1 MANVIA
7 IGQPVNESER
17 EAIAYLRDHLPDG
30 YTVIHNFELRQ
41 DRNVFEIDIALLG
54 PHCVHVVDVKG
65 TRGLIDV
72 YGSKWYPEGRA
83 PYHSPLAILRG
94 HAKALK
100 SLICDQHPTD
110 RALRSIHV
118 DAAVLM
124 TAPDA
129 HVQDPGGQDAPAV
142 AYLKKCTAFFKST
155 KRIPS
160 GRSTDIRGH
169 LAKIRRSIVGR
180 AQPRSAPPCYGNWQV
195 EEKLGG
201 TDRYTEYRAKH
212 TLLGAK
218 RGGTARLRVYPVDPY
233 LPQAERERERRRI
246 ENAFRAVATLPG
258 HTNILTVRDFFP
270 NEAEDRLVLATEDV
284 AGHALRQHVKKSA
297 LALTFDQK
305 IAVVRDVLAAL
316 DHAHKGEPQVVHR
329 NLTPD
334 AVLIGASGRALICG
348 FDYARAGKNRASTI
362 AEEIVDELD
371 PMYQAPECDR
381 DPSQASVASDIYA
394 AGLVFY
400 ELLVGEPAWSSVDDM
415 MDKDAIFPVKPSEL
429 KPELKPAFDSW
440 LQTLCAFDIEE
451 RPPSAAIALAQFN
464 DIVGPDPRA
473 AGAAR
478 SHQAV
483 TPIAVRPEVDYATLR
498 RGDELANRFRIEE
511 NLGQGGFA
519 VVYRVFDSFAD
530 TSRVLKVIVKDRRS
544 TFERLKLEYRI
555 LAQLP
560 PHPNV
565 VRVVWADKL
574 PDDTPYIVFEYLPG
588 TGVNEML
595 DSASLSTDD
604 VKRLGLEALAGI
616 RHLHENGVFHRDIKP
631 SNLLWTDQ
639 GVRIIDFNV
648 AAYIEDDESRPGG
661 TRRYVPPDLDVSD
674 EMSIEEK
681 TDWDLF
687 ALGVTLYECATG
699 KYPWEGLRP
708 IQDTPPK
715 DPTDFPR
722 DLAPELAQVLLLAI
736 APRRA
741 DRYGSA
747 AAFREALGAI
757 TTTRTVPPTPVPSGV
772 SFETSTEELSLLR
785 APKPNFNSFVSHL
798 LTMYSQSSH
807 SNAGTR
813 GLDAIGRETYIR
825 TLLDEQL
832 RSALLAGEFRL
843 VVVTGN
849 AGDGKTAFIQQIER
863 ATEVAPT
870 LVQGPNGSTF
880 SWAGRRFTTNYDG
893 SQDEEDQTNEEVLRA
908 FFQSFEGDDSARWPQ
923 DETRIIAINEGRLVD
938 FLTEHGA
945 RYRRLREI
953 VLDGLAGTAPEDG
966 VAAVNLNLR
975 SVIASAPDADGQD
988 AIFDRL
994 LRRLTLDKYWEACAG
1009 CDLRDRC
1016 YVHHNAR
1023 TFMDPVAG
1031 PKVAER
1037 LRALYTVTHL
1047 RGRLHITMRDLRSAL
1062 AFTLA
1067 GTRDCDQIHELYAT
1081 SRGDSGREIL
1091 SGFYFNAWQGG
1102 AGSADRLLEL
1112 LRQIDVGEATNPDL
1126 DRALDYL
1133 PPDARATTRFS
1144 FGERGDYDTQL
1155 LARRFRELPR
1165 EASGATVNG
1174 RMTDHREYVAMLRR
1188 RQFFERRDENWKEM
1202 LPYRTYDTFWGLV
1215 TEQKSAG
1222 LYRDPLVLAI
1232 NRGEGLSDPQCLGNA
1247 LALRV
1252 RDVEH
1257 GTVRSYRLFP
1267 GERFEL
1273 MLPAASSNRFVEHV
1287 PQELRLVYTPPAGE
1301 PAELVV
1307 DLDIFEM
1314 LTRLADGYQPSLE
1327 EQQGRY
1333 LKLTVFKN
1341 VLSSAPYQEV
1351 LVTPSGHDFYRIER
1365 EPTGVLKLRKLGG
1378 EAS

>member
-1 MANVIA
+1 MAKVIA

-17 EAIAYLRDHLPDG
+17 EAIAYLRDHLPVSF
-30 YTVIHNFELRQ
+30 TVIHNFEIRQ
-41 DRNVFEIDIALLG
+41 DRHVFEIDIALLG
-54 PHCVHVVDVKG
+54 PHCVHVIDVKG

-83 PYHSPLAILRG
+83 PYHSPLAVLRG

-110 RALRSIHV
+110 RALGGIHV

-129 HVQDPGGQDAPAV
+129 HVQDPGSQDAPAV
-142 AYLKKCTAFFKST
+142 AYLKNSATFFKST

-160 GRSTDIRGH
+160 GRSTDIRDHFG
-169 LAKIRRSIVGR
+169 KIRRSIVGR

-195 EEKLGG
+195 EERLGG
-201 TDRYTEYRAKH
+201 TDRYTEYRARH
-212 TLLGAK
+212 TLLGAR

-233 LPQAERERERRRI
+233 LPQTERERERRRI

-270 NEAEDRLVLATEDV
+270 NEAEDRLVLVTEDV

-305 IAVVRDVLAAL
+305 IAVVRDVLSAL

-334 AVLIGASGRALICG
+334 AVLIATSGRALLCG
-348 FDYARAGKNRASTI
+348 FDHARAGMDRTSTI

-381 DPSQASVASDIYA
+381 DPSQASVASDLYS

-415 MDKDAIFPVKPSEL
+415 MDKDAIFPVKPSALRAEL
-429 KPELKPAFDSW
+429 KPEFDVW
-440 LQTLCAFDIEE
+440 LQALCAFDAEE
-451 RPPSAAIALAQFN
+451 RPASAAIALAQFN
-464 DIVGPDPRA
+464 DVVGPDPRA
-473 AGAAR
+473 AGAAETR
-478 SHQAV
+478 QAV
-483 TPIAVRPEVDYATLR
+483 APVATRPEVDYAALR
-498 RGDELANRFRIEE
+498 RGDELASRFRIEE
-511 NLGQGGFA
+511 NLGTGGFA

-530 TSRVLKVIVKDRRS
+530 ASRVLKVIVKDRRS
-544 TFERLKLEYRI
+544 TFERLRQEYRI
-555 LAQLP
+555 LEQLP

-574 PDDTPYIVFEYLPG
+574 PDDTPFLVFEYVPG

-595 DSASLSTDD
+595 DNGSLSPDD
-604 VKRLGLEALAGI
+604 VKRLGLETLSGI
-616 RHLHENGVFHRDIKP
+616 RHLHDHGVFHRDIKP
-631 SNLLWTDQ
+631 SNLLWTDR

-648 AAYIEDDESRPGG
+648 AAHVEDEPSRPGG
-661 TRRYVPPDLDVSD
+661 TRRYVPPDLDLD
-674 EMSIEEK
+674 GEMSIDEK

-699 KYPWEGLRP
+699 GYPWDGQRP
-708 IQDTPPK
+708 IPDTPPK

-722 DLAPELAQVLLLAI
+722 DLSPDLAQVLRDAI
-736 APRRA
+736 ALRRG
-741 DRYGSA
+741 DRFESA
-747 AAFREALGAI
+747 AAFQEALGEIAV
-757 TTTRTVPPTPVPSGV
+757 TRAATPPPVPAEMSL
-772 SFETSTEELSLLR
+772 ETETGELSLLR
-785 APKPNFNSFVSHL
+785 APKPNFNPFVSHL
-798 LTMYSQSSH
+798 LTVYSQSPH

-813 GLDAIGRETYIR
+813 GLDDIGRETYVR

-832 RSALLAGEFRL
+832 RPALLAGKFRL
-843 VVVTGN
+843 IVVTGN
-849 AGDGKTAFIQQIER
+849 AGDGKTAFIQQIEQ
-863 ATEVAPT
+863 ATEVART
-870 LVQGPNGSTF
+870 LVRRPNGGTF
-880 SWAGRRFTTNYDG
+880 SLAGRRFVTNHDG
-893 SQDEEDQTNEEVLRA
+893 SQDEAGMTNEEVLRS
-908 FFQSFEGDDSARWPQ
+908 FFEPFEGENSAGWPQ

-945 RYRRLREI
+945 RYRRLRTI
-953 VLDGLAGTAPEDG
+953 VLAGLAGAAPEED

-975 SVIASAPDADGQD
+975 SVVAPPPAAVEAD
-988 AIFDRL
+988 AIFDRQLRL
-994 LRRLTLDKYWEACAG
+994 LTAEKYWEACAG

-1047 RGRLHITMRDLRSAL
+1047 RGRLHVTMRDLRSAL

-1081 SRGDSGREIL
+1081 SRRDSAREIL

-1112 LRQIDVGEATNPDL
+1112 LQQIDVGEATSPDL

-1144 FGERGDYDTQL
+1144 FAERGDYDTQL

-1165 EASGATVNG
+1165 EAAGASVSG
-1174 RMTDHREYVAMLRR
+1174 RMIDHREYVAMLRR
-1188 RQFFERRDENWKEM
+1188 RQFFERRDDNWKEM

-1215 TEQKSAG
+1215 TGRNSAG
-1222 LYRDPLVLAI
+1222 LHLDPLLRAI
-1232 NRGEGLSDPQCLGNA
+1232 NRGEGLSDPRRLGNA

-1273 MLPAASSNRFVEHV
+1273 KLPAASSNRFVEHA
-1287 PQELRLVYTPPAGE
+1287 PQELRLVYTPPGGE

-1333 LKLTVFKN
+1333 LTLTVFKN

-1365 EPTGVLKLRKLGG
+1365 VPTGVLKLRKLGG